1 MKTTEKEIIKAYGG
15 FSARYKAMNF
25 ELVLQYLLYE
35 FLSFLPKGAKIL
47 DAGCGPGR
55 DSLTLKEEGCEVV
68 GIDIT
73 PEMIELAKES
83 APKQE
88 FLAKDMRK
96 TGFKDESFDGIWANA
111 SVIHLPKQQ
120 MPGLLKEFSRI
131 LKPSG
136 ILFVSVLKGEG
147 EKSHAMKYFYE
158 GELPV
163 SFYDKDEFSIE
174 LERSGFR
181 VLRCIE
187 DADDHDEWLNFI
199 CRKKQ

>member
-1 MKTTEKEIIKAYGG
+1 MKSTEKEIIKAYGG
-15 FSARYKAMNF
+15 FSASYKAMNF

-35 FLSFLPKGAKIL
+35 FLSFLPKGARIL

-55 DSLTLKEEGCEVV
+55 DAMTLGEEGYEAV

-73 PEMIELAKES
+73 PEMVELAKASE
-83 APKQE
+83 PKLE
-88 FLAKDMRK
+88 FLQKDMRK
-96 TGFKDESFDGIWANA
+96 TGFKEEEFDGIWANA
-111 SVIHLPKQQ
+111 SVIHFSKEEVADV
-120 MPGLLKEFSRI
+120 LKEFSRV

-147 EKSHAMKYFYE
+147 EKKHAMKYFYE

-163 SFYDKDEFSIE
+163 SFYDKDEFSVL